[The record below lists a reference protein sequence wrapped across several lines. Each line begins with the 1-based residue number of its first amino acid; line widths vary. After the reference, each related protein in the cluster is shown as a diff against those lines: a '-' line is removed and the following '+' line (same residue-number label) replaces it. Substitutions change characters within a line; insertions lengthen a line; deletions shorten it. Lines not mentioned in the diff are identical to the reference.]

1 MCLVLCLAVH
11 ILNPALCEA
20 GESPVVRLLLA
31 EDLPRVVLSGSSLE
45 INEPGNSG
53 LLKAGGQLQMAAFS
67 YSPGGV
73 RLEGSRY
80 VAPAFKIKP
89 GNAGLIRYKGRPY
102 RGSVTVMDGVGGLTV
117 VNHLPLESYLV
128 GVLNGEV
135 DSRWPEAALKAQIVA
150 ARSYALYQVKA
161 GSANYDLKTTV
172 ADQVYAGVGSE
183 DLRAVEAVR
192 STWGEVLYSG
202 GNLIQAFFHSSCG
215 GTTASAREVWG
226 IGQPAQEGVFCG
238 ECNEAPYASW
248 SFTPEV
254 EEVKRTVRVLYPGT
268 DPVSALGIH
277 KRTPDGRVQT
287 LFARTG
293 KGRIL
298 IDAGEFRRIIGYRR
312 LPSTRFSMGM
322 SGNRIIFTGEG
333 YGHGVGLCQWGAR
346 GSALKGMDYRQIL
359 QKYYPG
365 AEIRKAY

>member
-1 MCLVLCLAVH
+1 
-11 ILNPALCEA
+11 LCEA